1 MTRIETVTIVHQH
14 PRILLGMKKKKFG
27 KGRYNGFDGKVETN
41 ETEKEA
47 AIRET
52 FEEAGI
58 KIINPEKKGIILFE
72 FQTDEQDHLVHFF
85 KANKYSGNPVESN
98 EMIPKWFNIN
108 KIPYDQMWA
117 DDRYWLPLLIEGKKF
132 QGNFVFD
139 KNHKIVKY
147 TLEENAY
154 LK

>member
-58 KIINPEKKGIILFE
+58 KIINP
-72 FQTDEQDHLVHFF
+72 
-85 KANKYSGNPVESN
+85 
-98 EMIPKWFNIN
+98 
-108 KIPYDQMWA
+108 
-117 DDRYWLPLLIEGKKF
+117 
-132 QGNFVFD
+132 
-139 KNHKIVKY
+139 
-147 TLEENAY
+147 
-154 LK
+154 